1 MCLTFL
7 RRPDQM
13 KAFEY
18 NGVTFNTTLD
28 ELGNVLVESSKVNLI
43 CGLCSN
49 SIETR
54 VSYRHVNNICKCRFI
69 NTYYSGSTRVVTK
82 RFIPLLV
89 LLNAFYSN
97 RELSFAK
104 FLSTTV
110 APYWKD
116 IAKAKKASISAVQTK
131 PVEPIDE
138 DIDESVEA
146 SSEHVD
152 ETPVPQTGVTLTD
165 KLNEVMKLVDG
176 FYECASNMNELLK
189 KIKAL

>member
-1 MCLTFL
+1 MCLTFI
-7 RRPDQM
+7 RRPNQM
-13 KAFEY
+13 KSFDY

-54 VSYRHVNNICKCRFI
+54 VSYRHVNNIYKCRFV

-116 IAKAKKASISAVQTK
+116 IAEAKKASISAAQTK
-131 PVEPIDE
+131 PIDPIDE
-138 DIDESVEA
+138 NINESVEA

-152 ETPVPQTGVTLTD
+152 ETLVPQTGVTLTD
-165 KLNEVMKLVDG
+165 KLNEAMKLVDG
-176 FYECASNMNELLK
+176 FYECANNMNELLK